1 MKKNKKSKKKLAHFD
16 GFKKYSND
24 KKIETYLQRH
34 CKEFNI
40 SPLDAV
46 IHFPLYIRRQLLKR
60 FIAHLELFRLSLNVP
75 GDIAEIGVF
84 RGLGLMTWAN
94 LLESLSIGSRTKVV
108 YGFDNWSGFSGLHE
122 KDGAPNSETQKTKGG
137 FNAKK
142 YLKQLNEVINIFNL
156 DRFVP
161 WKPRIKLVKGNIETT
176 VPLFLQNNPGIR
188 FSLVHFDCD
197 LYQPTLSALEAI
209 WPRVVR
215 GGVVIFDEYSIK
227 DWPGESAAVDEF
239 FKDHKNLK
247 LKCFEWTNAPAC
259 YLVKD

>member
-1 MKKNKKSKKKLAHFD
+1 MKKNNTPKITVD

-24 KKIETYLQRH
+24 KKVELKIKNHYR
-34 CKEFNI
+34 KFNI
-40 SPLDAV
+40 SPQSAV
-46 IHFPLYIRRQLLKR
+46 THFPLYIRRQLFKR
-60 FIAHLELFRLSLNVP
+60 FIAHIELFRLSLNVP
-75 GDIAEIGVF
+75 GDIAEIGVY

-108 YGFDNWSGFSGLHE
+108 YGFDNWSGFSGLHQ
-122 KDGAPNSETQKTKGG
+122 KDGAPNYNTQKRKGG
-137 FNAKK
+137 FSGKMYFNQ
-142 YLKQLNEVINIFNL
+142 LKELVKIFDS
-156 DRFVP
+156 DRFVS
-161 WKPRIKLVKGNIETT
+161 WKPRVKLIKGDIETT
-176 VPLFLQNNPGIR
+176 VPTFLKNNPGIR

-197 LYQPTLSALEAI
+197 LYRPTLSALQSI

-239 FKDHKNLK
+239 FKDHKCVK

-259 YLVKD
+259 YIVK